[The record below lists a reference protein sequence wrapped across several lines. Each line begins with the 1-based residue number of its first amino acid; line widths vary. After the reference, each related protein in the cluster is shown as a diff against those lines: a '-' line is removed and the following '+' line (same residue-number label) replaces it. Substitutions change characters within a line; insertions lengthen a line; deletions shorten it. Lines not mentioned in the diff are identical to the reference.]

1 MKPFALKC
9 VWNYMLVPF
18 DLTYLEDAFQGNRR
32 LVNGIIELFLKQ
44 SPDYCDMLE
53 NRVKSGNLECL
64 HTVAHTLKSS
74 VQMLGLKDTESLV
87 LGIEKR
93 SKFGVDTS
101 ELPGMVFELVYELK
115 RAQTALSLYM
125 SNTDDVSAFSSNVA

>member
-1 MKPFALKC
+1 
-9 VWNYMLVPF
+9 
-18 DLTYLEDAFQGNRR
+18 
-32 LVNGIIELFLKQ
+32 
-44 SPDYCDMLE
+44 MLE

>member
-1 MKPFALKC
+1 
-9 VWNYMLVPF
+9 
-18 DLTYLEDAFQGNRR
+18 
-32 LVNGIIELFLKQ
+32 
-44 SPDYCDMLE
+44 
-53 NRVKSGNLECL
+53 
-64 HTVAHTLKSS
+64 
-74 VQMLGLKDTESLV
+74 MLGLKDTESLV